1 MKRKDGD
8 GVPWRIGR
16 SGRQGSSDSA
26 ANSPMKTVKA
36 ISLSL
41 DEPSNPIII
50 RNGPHKLDSTI
61 SAFPGYAAICIIP
74 ELPVQ

>member
-41 DEPSNPIII
+41 GERSNPVII
-50 RNGPHKLDSTI
+50 RKALQENLWVKNSP
-61 SAFPGYAAICIIP
+61 A
-74 ELPVQ
+74 